1 MKSKRRITPYI
12 FSGFFICLLLVLGS
26 FKTGVLKGSVS
37 GSVSKK
43 QVNVPVQSRVSNVT
57 FIDSTVHDNGI
68 EVSFRNDS
76 PKTITAVSVLS
87 GGVIYRSELLDT
99 TSVILPGATFSDE
112 VGLPKPLNKGVFLGA
127 VVYEDGT
134 TSGEPEFINQILD
147 ARAGKQA
154 QLQRLLPILEDGLV
168 ASKNVTLK
176 EKWRTNT
183 LKIQNLPNSEEGKS
197 FEYNAALQN
206 EKNLALMKIKEFE
219 QIEQIR
225 GEEGFRKGLIFMK
238 EEYERKSQI
247 LRSVLKDIHR

>member
-1 MKSKRRITPYI
+1 MKSKRRIPLYI
-12 FSGFFICLLLVLGS
+12 FTGFFICLLLVLGS
-26 FKTGVLKGSVS
+26 FKIGVSK

-43 QVNVPVQSRVSNVT
+43 QNNFPIQSRIPNLIIVETSINDDKVLVT
-57 FIDSTVHDNGI
+57 L
-68 EVSFRNDS
+68 RNNS
-76 PKTITAVSVLS
+76 SKTITAYSAS
-87 GGVIYRSELLDT
+87 SDGPIYRNELLDT
-99 TSVILPGATFSDE
+99 SDVILPGATFTDGFGPPHS
-112 VGLPKPLNKGVFLGA
+112 KHKGIFILA

-134 TSGEPEFINQILD
+134 TDGVPKYINQILD

-154 QLQRLLPILEDGLV
+154 QLQRILPILEDGLITT
-168 ASKNVTLK
+168 KNVTLK

-238 EEYERKSQI
+238 EEYERNSQT